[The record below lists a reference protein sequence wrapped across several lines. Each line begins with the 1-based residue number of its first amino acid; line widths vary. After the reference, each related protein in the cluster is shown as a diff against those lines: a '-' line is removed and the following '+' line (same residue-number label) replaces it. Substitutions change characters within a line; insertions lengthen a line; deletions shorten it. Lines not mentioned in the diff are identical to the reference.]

1 MMAIG
6 GDFKGLEIAVRNE
19 EVNFAD
25 CQFSS
30 VDGCIFDEYSNQT
43 QSCMVMKYLEM
54 LGYKLVSIKRRT
66 ELLIILSF
74 FITN

>member
-25 CQFSS
+25 CQFSG
-30 VDGCIFDEYSNQT
+30 VDRCIFDEYNNQT
-43 QSCMVMKYLEM
+43 QSCMVMNYLEM
-54 LGYKLVSIKRRT
+54 LGYKLVSIKR
-66 ELLIILSF
+66 
-74 FITN
+74 